1 MNSPLLEAEPPAA
14 EPNGITPRRIKFM
27 RMLAFLIVP
36 SLFVGFLAV
45 GMTIKSDSQQVIGK
59 RAPSFDLS
67 LVSGGTLSSK
77 DLEGHPVVINF
88 WASWCQPCREEAP
101 TLEAKWQKFR
111 DQGVMIVGVNVQD
124 RLEDA
129 AAFQKEFG
137 LTFPSV
143 RDSNLKLFTS
153 FGVRGMPETFFI
165 DHTWTFRGLG
175 ETGQTGQQ
183 GTFKILGAVQP
194 AVLEREINDLLELQ
208 GRG

>member
-1 MNSPLLEAEPPAA
+1 MKSPLLEADTPATEPP
-14 EPNGITPRRIKFM
+14 GSTPKRIKIM
-27 RMLAFLIVP
+27 RMFAFLIIP

-59 RAPSFDLS
+59 RVPSFDLP

-88 WASWCQPCREEAP
+88 WASWCQPCREEAAG
-101 TLEAKWQKFR
+101 LEAQWQKYR
-111 DQGVMIVGVNVQD
+111 GQGVMIVGVNVQD
-124 RLEDA
+124 RREDA
-129 AAFQKEFG
+129 DAFQEDFG

-143 RDSNLKLFTS
+143 RDNNLKLYTS

-175 ETGQTGQQ
+175 RTGQTGQQ

-194 AVLEREINDLLELQ
+194 AVLEREIKDLLALQ